1 MSLGFS
7 GSLSKNMILNK
18 DNFKTEV
25 EAFNGLVLVDFF
37 ALWCG
42 PCQIMSPIVEEMIKE
57 NKDNNIKIGK
67 LNIDENQ
74 EIAAQY
80 NVMSIPTFLV
90 FKNGKVVDKKV
101 GYGDK
106 DELNQLVIKNK

>member
-1 MSLGFS
+1 
-7 GSLSKNMILNK
+7 MIFNTE
-18 DNFKTEV
+18 NFKLEV
-25 EAFNGLVLVDFF
+25 EDFDGLVLVDFF

-42 PCQIMSPIVEEMIKE
+42 PCQIMSPIVEEIIKE
-57 NKDNNIKIGK
+57 NKNKNVKIGK

-74 EIAAQY
+74 EIASRY

-90 FKNGKVVDKKV
+90 FKSGKVVDKKI

-106 DELNQLVIKNK
+106 EEIQQLIEKNK